1 MRTTSRRQIQ
11 LESNGS
17 SGATKQMDNVLD
29 TDAVASN
36 RSANEVENWNGEI
49 NHQAPRARR
58 RNDANKRRRSRR
70 NMAKPEPNYAVDTVI
85 SDDDE
90 AIKGRESVSSKN
102 EGNVVSLL
110 DDNSSQDES
119 FIPASDDDGEAASST
134 GSGNNQQV
142 AGRVSN
148 NTKNKTSSGSKTS
161 KRRRRR
167 YGARS
172 QQKH

>member
-1 MRTTSRRQIQ
+1 
-11 LESNGS
+11 
-17 SGATKQMDNVLD
+17 MDNLLD
-29 TDAVASN
+29 SNAAASN

-49 NHQAPRARR
+49 NHQASRARR

-70 NMAKPEPNYAVDTVI
+70 DMAMPEPNYAVDTAI

-90 AIKGRESVSSKN
+90 ALKGRESVSSKK

-119 FIPASDDDGEAASST
+119 FIPASDDDGEAASFT
-134 GSGNNQQV
+134 GSGNNQQF

-148 NTKNKTSSGSKTS
+148 NTKNKTSSGSRTS
-161 KRRRRR
+161 KGRRRR